1 MIQLQVLSG
10 KLAGTIGVAR
20 RFPFRLGRSATA
32 DLRLEDAG
40 VWDQHALLELK
51 LPEGLGIQVHDN
63 AMTTLNGERIQR
75 SLLRPGDLL
84 EVGAVKLRISLSET
98 RQPSLQ
104 GREFLTWLFLILLCL
119 GQVALIYWLKP

>member
-10 KLAGTIGVAR
+10 KQAGTVSVAR

-51 LPEGLGIQVHDN
+51 LPEGLEIQVHDN

-75 SLLRPGDLL
+75 SWLRPGDLL
-84 EVGAVKLRISLSET
+84 EIGAVKLRISLSET

-104 GREFLTWLFLILLCL
+104 GRELLTWFFLILSCL